1 MEVEDAKR
9 RSNFIDYI
17 AKNSYNLRQDGV
29 SFRYILMKS
38 IALIRRK
45 EDFCGGTV
53 NIKEVDVINRMLPEI
68 LIAAA
73 VLLSPALIVWVYH
86 KKCKIPI
93 SIGCVL
99 SLVLF
104 RVEGMGLHCLLA
116 WLICLLAAITMRR
129 KY

>member
-1 MEVEDAKR
+1 M
-9 RSNFIDYI
+9 
-17 AKNSYNLRQDGV
+17 KNRYNLRQDSV

-38 IALIRRK
+38 IVLIRRK

-53 NIKEVDVINRMLPEI
+53 NIEEVEVINRMLPEILI

>member
-1 MEVEDAKR
+1 
-9 RSNFIDYI
+9 
-17 AKNSYNLRQDGV
+17 
-29 SFRYILMKS
+29 MKS
-38 IALIRRK
+38 IVLIRRK

-53 NIKEVDVINRMLPEI
+53 NIEEVEVINRMLPEILILI

-93 SIGCVL
+93 STGCVL

>member
-1 MEVEDAKR
+1 
-9 RSNFIDYI
+9 
-17 AKNSYNLRQDGV
+17 
-29 SFRYILMKS
+29 MKT
-38 IALIRRK
+38 IVLIRWK
-45 EDFCGGTV
+45 EDFCGGPV
-53 NIKEVDVINRMLPEI
+53 NIEEVEVINRMLPEILI

-93 SIGCVL
+93 STGCVL